1 MGIHK
6 FEDII
11 SWQKSRVLV
20 ISVYK
25 RFEKH
30 KDFGFKIKLK
40 EQLYL

>member
-1 MGIHK
+1 MGIYK

-25 RFEKH
+25 LFEQH
-30 KDFGFKIKLK
+30 KDFGFKNQI
-40 EQLYL
+40 E